1 MKDIFDSLKSLILI
15 VLEKN
20 WEYLPEEILNLIKN
34 KNLDLVF
41 KFGMNLL
48 KIPEIEI
55 TKYGFFSYHHGDSKY
70 FRGRPA
76 CFYEFLNNSKS
87 IGVVIQKLSNNIDK
101 GQGLQNLIQNYIII
115 LLKRQ

>member
-1 MKDIFDSLKSLILI
+1 MLFYKGYLFRKNKIERYFDSLKSLILI

-20 WEYLPEEILNLIKN
+20 WEYLPEEILNFIKN

-55 TKYGFFSYHHGDSKY
+55 TKYGFFSYHHGDSSILEVGQLV
-70 FRGRPA
+70 FIT
-76 CFYEFLNNSKS
+76 LNNLNQLVLLFK
-87 IGVVIQKLSNNIDK
+87 
-101 GQGLQNLIQNYIII
+101 NYPII
-115 LLKRQ
+115 